1 MEICGETEGP
11 ELYLDALKNDLILIR
26 QLRKLSVKQDYD
38 EMAQYLQNLK
48 FARLST
54 KKMEGVSD
62 QLKSLVKDIREDEK
76 DILKDLGDRY
86 FQCTLDELT
95 ELTLASAEPLEML
108 VQLTKDFAGRF
119 SEKKREKM
127 SWIFQIWSILPL
139 KSF

>member
-26 QLRKLSVKQDYD
+26 QLRELSVKQDYD

-86 FQCTLDELT
+86 FQCTFDELT
-95 ELTLASAEPLEML
+95 ERHLPQQSLL
-108 VQLTKDFAGRF
+108 RCWF
-119 SEKKREKM
+119 S
-127 SWIFQIWSILPL
+127 
-139 KSF
+139 